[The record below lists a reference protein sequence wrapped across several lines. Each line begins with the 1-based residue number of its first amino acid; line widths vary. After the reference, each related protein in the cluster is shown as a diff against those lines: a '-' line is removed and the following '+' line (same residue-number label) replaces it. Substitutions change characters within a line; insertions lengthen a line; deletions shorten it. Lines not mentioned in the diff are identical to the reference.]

1 MKTLIGQLLSLRDA
15 ASAAH
20 GCRIATAAASGV
32 TKLIFDS
39 TKITRKDLE
48 SQLNEAV
55 DRYGIEED
63 VRSGSY
69 FVTIYRNS
77 KILES

>member
-1 MKTLIGQLLSLRDA
+1 MKTLISKLCKLRDVVEA
-15 ASAAH
+15 TP
-20 GCRIATAAASGV
+20 GCRIATASASGIK
-32 TKLIFDS
+32 KLVFDS
-39 TKITRKDLE
+39 TMITRKELE
-48 SQLNEAV
+48 TQLNEAV

-77 KILES
+77 IIK